1 MSYIPKYSM
10 IKGVVRGGKNNML
23 AKLQMVLETEEK
35 ENMPYQK
42 AIMLQSILMSQ
53 INQVYAEAMHESGLH
68 PYRQSLENKEGKNI
82 WSISVTNKEAC
93 DQIINPLLS
102 AEFQEFFFVHDQ
114 CKVFVKEKD
123 IAKIAKKEMTE
134 KYYFEDAPRYMEIGF
149 TTPVAFKSQNQYIFY
164 PDLRLMYQSLMN
176 KYEASSQEETMKSQE
191 LLEQMVA
198 NTNIVQYNLK
208 SCYYSISKV
217 KIPAFMGKIKLKVKG
232 PQTLVN
238 FANLLFRFGEYSGI
252 GIKTAMGMGN
262 MKIIER
268 VRA

>member
-1 MSYIPKYSM
+1 
-10 IKGVVRGGKNNML
+10 ML

-35 ENMPYQK
+35 ESMTCQK

-53 INQVYAEAMHESGLH
+53 INKEYAESMHESGLH

-82 WSISVTNKEAC
+82 WSISVTNKEAY

-102 AEFQEFFFVHDQ
+102 TEFQEFFLVHDQ
-114 CKVFVKEKD
+114 SKIYVKEKD
-123 IAKIAKKEMTE
+123 VVQIMKKEMTE
-134 KYYFEDAPRYMEIGF
+134 KYYFEDAPRYIEIGF
-149 TTPVAFKSQNQYIFY
+149 TTPTAFKSQNQYIFY
-164 PDLRLMYQSLMN
+164 PDLRLIYQSLMN
-176 KYEASSQEETMKSQE
+176 KYEASSEEETMKSKE
-191 LLEQMVA
+191 LLEQMVV

-217 KIPAFMGKIKLKVKG
+217 KIPAFMGRIKVKIDG